1 PDSYSSGVSTV
12 PAPGN
17 EKGDKGP
24 GMKGGKAKDEKD
36 VQLDRAIEVLKHWST
51 FKLQLAKGESQ
62 QAASESAKKGD

>member
-1 PDSYSSGVSTV
+1 VTTA

-24 GMKGGKAKDEKD
+24 NAKGAKPKEEKD

-51 FKLQLAKGESQ
+51 FKLQLAKGEPL
-62 QAASESAKKGD
+62 QAASESATSKGD